1 MDMARKRNEEKNIQ
15 IKQHQHLKK
24 GCMLLLLAFSAKL
37 TPETCSDCL
46 CGCGCGCGC
55 APAPAPLFG
64 DCVLDPVG
72 VPGGAAVNLRE
83 DRGESLAVDVAAC
96 LPCRGVL
103 YRVDGFIPAGAGGTG
118 LFPPGRADD
127 MEEEGEKSDLLFLY
141 PKVEYESTHR

>member
-1 MDMARKRNEEKNIQ
+1 M
-15 IKQHQHLKK
+15 
-24 GCMLLLLAFSAKL
+24 
-37 TPETCSDCL
+37 
-46 CGCGCGCGC
+46 
-55 APAPAPLFG
+55 
-64 DCVLDPVG
+64 
-72 VPGGAAVNLRE
+72 NLRE